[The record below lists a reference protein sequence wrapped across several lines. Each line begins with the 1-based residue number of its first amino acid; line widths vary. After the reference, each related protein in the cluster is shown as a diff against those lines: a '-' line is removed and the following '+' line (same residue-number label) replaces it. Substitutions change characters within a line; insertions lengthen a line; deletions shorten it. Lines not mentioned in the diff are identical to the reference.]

1 VRAAKSF
8 AVERVEAVAVYR
20 QGEDACVVVLLGLAS
35 AVEAMRAEVEGMR
48 GQVGVLSVRV
58 EELEAQAR
66 KNSRNSSRPPSSD
79 GLSKPPAKPRS
90 RRRRSGRRP
99 GGQPGHEGHHL
110 AQVADPDELVVH
122 EPERCRGCGG
132 SLERAELT
140 GLERRQVFDLP
151 PETRLVVCEHQAA
164 RRRCGCGTV
173 TAGVFPERVSAP
185 AQYGPRLRAF
195 VCYLAVHQHLPY
207 ERIGQLLADRYG
219 ASLSTGTLQAF
230 VEAGAAGLD
239 PFLEQVRAQLA
250 ESPVVH
256 VDETGARAAGKLHW
270 VHEASTRTLALYRL
284 HTKRGKDG
292 IDALGVLPGYC
303 GTVVHDGFTPY
314 RRYRDCTH
322 ALCNG
327 HHLRELAAVCERDG
341 QPWASELAA
350 LLLDL
355 HETVET
361 AKDNGHTRLPAALL
375 DRYRARYR
383 KLLDAGLELNPE
395 PPRTGKRGRPKQ
407 GPVRSLLLRL
417 DHYQDDALRF
427 ASDFNV
433 PFDNNQGERDL
444 RMIKL
449 QQKISG
455 CWRSLDGAANFLSL
469 RSYTQTA
476 RKHGH
481 NVLTA
486 LQNAA
491 DGHPWLPAGGDP

>member
-1 VRAAKSF
+1 
-8 AVERVEAVAVYR
+8 VERAEAVAVYR
-20 QGEDACVVVLLGLAS
+20 QGEDACVGVLLGLAS
-35 AVEAMRAEVEGMR
+35 AVEELR
-48 GQVGVLSVRV
+48 GQVGALTSRV
-58 EELEAQAR
+58 DELEAQVG

-79 GLSKPPAKPRS
+79 GLAKPPAKPRS
-90 RRRRSGRRP
+90 RRRRSGRKP

-110 AQVADPDELVVH
+110 AQVDPDEVRVH

-132 SLERAELT
+132 SLEGAELL
-140 GLERRQVFDLP
+140 GVERRQVFDLP

-173 TAGVFPERVSAP
+173 TAGAFPGQVRAP

-195 VCYLAVHQHLPY
+195 VVYLAVYQHLPY
-207 ERIGQLLADRYG
+207 ERIGQLFADRYG
-219 ASLSTGTLQAF
+219 TFLSTGTLQAF

-239 PFLEQVRAQLA
+239 PFLEEVRAQLA

-270 VHEASTRTLALYRL
+270 VHEATTKTLALYRL
-284 HTKRGKDG
+284 HAKRGKEG
-292 IDALGVLPGYC
+292 IDALGVLPGYR

-314 RRYRDCTH
+314 RRYPDASH

-327 HHLRELAAVCERDG
+327 HHLRELAAVAERGG
-341 QPWASELAA
+341 QPWAPELSF
-350 LLLDL
+350 LLVEL
-355 HETVET
+355 HQTVET
-361 AKDNGHTRLPAALL
+361 AKANEQTQLPAALL
-375 DRYRARYR
+375 ARYQARYR
-383 KLLDAGLELNPE
+383 DLLRAGLELNPE

-417 DHYQDDALRF
+417 DHYQDDVLRF
-427 ASDFNV
+427 AHDFNV

-455 CWRSLDGAANFLSL
+455 CWRSLDGAANFLAL
-469 RSYTQTA
+469 RSYIQTA

-481 NVLTA
+481 NILAA
-486 LQNAA
+486 LQDAA
-491 DGHPWLPAGGDP
+491 DGQPWLPASGDP